1 MAVTYSTAVKTAR
14 MEAVVAAIGT
24 SGKLVFMT
32 SADAVV
38 CTFTLAATAGT
49 VTAGVLTFSD
59 ANGGTAGILNT
70 TGSANGVVAKAKITT
85 SADVNIITGFT
96 VGTSS
101 ADFIIDNTN
110 VAVGQSVTVTSA
122 SITHAA

>member
-70 TGSANGVVAKAKITT
+70 TGSADGVVAKAKITT
-85 SADVNIITGFT
+85 SADVDVITGFT

>member
-38 CTFTLAATAGT
+38 CTFTLASTAGT

>member
-14 MEAVVAAIGT
+14 MEAVVAAIGA

-32 SADAVV
+32 SADAVI
-38 CTFTLAATAGT
+38 CTFTLTATAGT

-85 SADVNIITGFT
+85 SANLDIITGFT

>member
-49 VTAGVLTFSD
+49 VTSGVLTFSD

-85 SADVNIITGFT
+85 SADVDIITGFT

>member
-14 MEAVVAAIGT
+14 MEAVVAAIGA

-32 SADAVV
+32 SADAVI

-85 SADVNIITGFT
+85 SANLDIITGFT

>member
-1 MAVTYSTAVKTAR
+1 MAVTYSTAVKTSR

-38 CTFTLAATAGT
+38 CTFTLASTAGT

-85 SADVNIITGFT
+85 SADVDIITGFT

>member
-24 SGKLVFMT
+24 SGKLVFLT

-85 SADVNIITGFT
+85 SANVDVITGFT

-110 VAVGQSVTVTSA
+110 IAVGQAVTVTSA

>member
-1 MAVTYSTAVKTAR
+1 MAVTYSTAVKTSR

-38 CTFTLAATAGT
+38 CTFTLASTAGT

>member
-1 MAVTYSTAVKTAR
+1 MAVTYSTVVKTAR

-38 CTFTLAATAGT
+38 CTFTLATTAGT

-85 SADVNIITGFT
+85 SADVNVITGFT

>member
-85 SADVNIITGFT
+85 SADVNVITGFT